1 MTLDT
6 DTMIDSLVDGAK
18 PSQPFALF
26 ALAADD
32 ERSELA
38 RRVEAAVFLDA
49 FGDTRQLLAEE
60 YGPYESSTVFL
71 VAVDL
76 LRGRPVGAVR
86 AISGAGGP
94 PKLFSDLERDWGRSW
109 DQVAASL
116 DEPLDPRRSWE
127 LATWS
132 VDPSYRSSSA
142 EGLIG
147 GLLGA
152 AFVALANR
160 AAAEWMVAIIDVG
173 VVGRVEELLSTPSR
187 HFPGCPPI
195 PFLGSGASVPLW
207 ANIPRCIARLDE
219 DDPARAR
226 LLRGLEG
233 FEPVVYAPDWT
244 ALSDAHRVGA

>member
-1 MTLDT
+1 
-6 DTMIDSLVDGAK
+6 
-18 PSQPFALF
+18 
-26 ALAADD
+26 
-32 ERSELA
+32 
-38 RRVEAAVFLDA
+38 
-49 FGDTRQLLAEE
+49 
-60 YGPYESSTVFL
+60 
-71 VAVDL
+71 
-76 LRGRPVGAVR
+76 VGAVR

-244 ALSDAHRVGA
+244 ALADAHRVGA